1 MEGKLNRK
9 EFISVSL
16 MLFAMFFGSGN
27 LIFPAML
34 ANQAGSSMWL
44 ALIGFA
50 VTAVVFPVL
59 GILAIAKTDGARNL
73 AARVLPAFL
82 VMVSVKLVS
91 NKKME
96 GVYYGEVN

>member
-1 MEGKLNRK
+1 MNEK
-9 EFISVSL
+9 ISKKAFVSIGF

-34 ANQAGSSMWL
+34 ANQAGSSMWS

-82 VMVSVKLVS
+82 VMVLVKLVS

-96 GVYYGEVN
+96 GVYYG